1 MEKNVF
7 AVKAVANSHFCPV
20 YDLNLYVASA
30 KKMSLDLKDEFL
42 FRATDPHD
50 HVSEPPTVGS
60 TAENRLKKPLYDS
73 RIDNNETMHSF
84 RSGFSI
90 TLSLLGVSYDG
101 VAKHVG

>member
-30 KKMSLDLKDEFL
+30 KKMSLDLKMSSSSVP
-42 FRATDPHD
+42 R
-50 HVSEPPTVGS
+50 HVSEPPSVGS
-60 TAENRLKKPLYDS
+60 AAENRLKKPLYDS